1 MVVGGFWSDA
11 FGICIGNGDDVSMV
25 VVVEL
30 VLSWL
35 LVVVC
40 GGDDGCVRI
49 GHDVVMLC

>member
-1 MVVGGFWSDA
+1 MVA
-11 FGICIGNGDDVSMV
+11 
-25 VVVEL
+25 VVEL

-40 GGDDGCVRI
+40 GGDDDDGGIRI